1 MKNILRYKKSIF
13 LSIVILITMIT
24 LLCTLCT
31 FLPKQ
36 NIVIIDNDNADF
48 CYDLAKLADA
58 ENPLNYANVKKIFE
72 YSGDFNALEL
82 VSGNDSIELKTDV
95 IKNIYNIAVNFLK
108 PLDDCK
114 QIEVFALSNT
124 NFDNIQNLLPTFEVK
139 NSELTTTLCMTKKP
153 LKLYGYNNGI
163 SLKVLIR
170 VK

>member
-13 LSIVILITMIT
+13 LAIVILITVIT
-24 LLCTLCT
+24 LLCT
-31 FLPKQ
+31 FLPRQ

-48 CYDLAKLADA
+48 CYDLAELADA
-58 ENPLNYANVKKIFE
+58 ENPLDYTNVKKIFE
-72 YSGDFNALEL
+72 YSGNFNSLEL

-124 NFDNIQNLLPTFEVK
+124 SFDNIQTLLPTFEVK
-139 NSELTTTLCMTKKP
+139 NSELNTILSMTKQSLNLFKYYKGID
-153 LKLYGYNNGI
+153 LKI
-163 SLKVLIR
+163 LINIF
-170 VK
+170 

>member
-13 LSIVILITMIT
+13 LAIVILITVIT
-24 LLCTLCT
+24 LLCT
-31 FLPKQ
+31 FLPRQ
-36 NIVIIDNDNADF
+36 NLIIFDNDNADL
-48 CYDLAKLADA
+48 CYDLAKLANA
-58 ENPLNYANVKKIFE
+58 ENPLDYANVKKIFE
-72 YSGDFNALEL
+72 YSGNFNALKL
-82 VSGNDSIELKTDV
+82 VSGNDNIELKTDV

-124 NFDNIQNLLPTFEVK
+124 SFDNIQNILPTFEVK
-139 NSELTTTLCMTKKP
+139 TSELTTTLCMTKKP
-153 LKLYGYNNGI
+153 LKLYGNNNGI

>member
-13 LSIVILITMIT
+13 LAIVILITVIA
-24 LLCTLCT
+24 LLCT
-31 FLPKQ
+31 FLPRQ
-36 NIVIIDNDNADF
+36 NLIIFDNDNADF

-58 ENPLNYANVKKIFE
+58 ENPLDYANVKKIFE
-72 YSGDFNALEL
+72 YSGNFNALEL

-95 IKNIYNIAVNFLK
+95 IKDIFNIAVNFLK
-108 PLDDCK
+108 PLDNCK

-139 NSELTTTLCMTKKP
+139 SSELTTTLCMTKKP
-153 LKLYGYNNGI
+153 LKLYGNSNGI

>member
-13 LSIVILITMIT
+13 LAIVLLITVIT
-24 LLCTLCT
+24 LLCT
-31 FLPKQ
+31 FLPRQ
-36 NIVIIDNDNADF
+36 NLIIFDNDNADF
-48 CYDLAKLADA
+48 CYDLAKLANA
-58 ENPLNYANVKKIFE
+58 ENPLDYANVKKIFE
-72 YSGDFNALEL
+72 YSGNFNALKL
-82 VSGNDSIELKTDV
+82 VSGNDNIELKTDV

-124 NFDNIQNLLPTFEVK
+124 SFDNIQNILPTFEVK
-139 NSELTTTLCMTKKP
+139 TSELTTTLCMTKKP
-153 LKLYGYNNGI
+153 LKLYGNNNGI